1 MVSTQSP
8 NQIYHFCYLFFNKN
22 DIFNFW
28 RWSSYYE
35 RYSLSRT
42 SNFSKKRKKIL
53 KELFFR
59 FSTSISPLSL
69 CRVYSLTF
77 NFNLNVR
84 VHSIASYER
93 HCSNKHP
100 LALKGLRNRY
110 LHISMLLL
118 TRARVIL
125 GQVRNRS
132 KHNSPIKKKKKK
144 RTHLHTD
151 LIFPNGDRRF
161 PAMIDAAYVDRDSR
175 KAVYYFLFQ
184 ETRSVMK
191 AR

>member
-1 MVSTQSP
+1 MWFQP
-8 NQIYHFCYLFFNKN
+8 NHQIKFTIFTIFFFNNN

-42 SNFSKKRKKIL
+42 SNFFIS
-53 KELFFR
+53 
-59 FSTSISPLSL
+59 FSTSISLSL
-69 CRVYSLTF
+69 FLFLLSVVYIHSTF

-132 KHNSPIKKKKKK
+132 KHNSPIKKK